1 MIKDAGTLKRISMV
15 IPVYNEEGSLPS
27 LSEKIIEVLSTLKAP
42 YEILFIDDGSTDN
55 SLSIIKNLR
64 KDNPQIKLIEMRR
77 NFGKSDALASGFN
90 CVTGDIII
98 TMDADLQDEP
108 EEIPRFITKL
118 EEGYDLVSGWKK
130 NRKDPITKIISSRV
144 FNSVVSL
151 LSGVKIHDFNCGF
164 KAYRR
169 EVVENLD
176 VYGELHRF
184 LPALAH
190 QKGFRVDEI
199 EVKHHRR
206 EFGESKYGKYGFRR
220 FANFLLDPINVLLL
234 TKYSKKPIHFFGV
247 AGLFSFFIGFIFG
260 SYLTILK
267 IATGTFQGHYPLLI
281 FVALLIIVGVQLVS
295 LGLIGEMISQII
307 IKSGKDE
314 GKIKNRFI

>member
-1 MIKDAGTLKRISMV
+1 
-15 IPVYNEEGSLPS
+15 
-27 LSEKIIEVLSTLKAP
+27 
-42 YEILFIDDGSTDN
+42 
-55 SLSIIKNLR
+55 
-64 KDNPQIKLIEMRR
+64 MRR
-77 NFGKSDALASGFN
+77 NFGKSEALALGFN
-90 CVTGDIII
+90 SASGDVII

-108 EEIPRFITKL
+108 EEIPRFITRL

-130 NRKDPITKIISSRV
+130 HRKDPITKIISSKI
-144 FNSVVSL
+144 FNSVTSL

-164 KAYRR
+164 KAYKR

-184 LPALAH
+184 LPALAY

-199 EVKHHRR
+199 EVKHHKR
-206 EFGESKYGKYGFRR
+206 EFGQSKYGKFGLRR
-220 FANFLLDPINVLLL
+220 FTNFLLDPINVLLL

-267 IATGTFQGHYPLLI
+267 ITTGTFQGHYPLLI

-295 LGLIGEMISQII
+295 LGLIGEMISQIT
-307 IKSGKDE
+307 IKSGRDE
-314 GKIKNRFI
+314 GKVKNRLL